1 MMKVTDRHQNVSLCT
16 ELEYKK
22 LACRM
27 ATLDET
33 LFALQQPLSDT
44 VVMDSAHESERNSNN
59 GYHGNNAYQTLTPLD
74 AEDTEELSCIWRY
87 IALCFTKVW
96 SSALVLVVSFVI
108 PGALLCVALL
118 AYEKPEIDISL
129 NAFQIPNHI
138 TSEREDSLIAALKEY
153 KNAQNSGRRRR
164 DAEHEEETLAANR
177 FLSKDDLQSIQSPDF
192 LESLRLHRLQRTHRQ
207 KKRVAKRGTS
217 DFVDLMQGLFKKSSS
232 LNQENKR
239 HVRKRST
246 GERYYDQHKE
256 AFEKILEGTREKEEG
271 GLLSRIKR
279 NFSPGDRT
287 GNTYITAY
295 TQTQPRWRMQII
307 YVAQGEDK
315 EDLNIFTPERLKT
328 IHKVEQKVMTH
339 THFQDFCWKPV
350 SIREDKS
357 LEKYDN
363 CAPPNSLLTY
373 FFPTKRDGK
382 VWYDG
387 LGENLASV
395 KGSLML
401 ALTHPTF
408 YWFVDESM
416 DEKNLKSQIL
426 RSEITFGAPLKGF
439 RSKSDRKDEQDQQ
452 FKDWVITYI
461 DVLDSVSTKEVGV
474 LYGGPA
480 IFDYEVLS
488 TFWSDVK
495 LALISVCLICALVF
509 VLTSFSAWL
518 TFFGMCSIILSFMVA
533 FFLYRVV
540 FQIKALGILNGV
552 SAFVIIG
559 IGVDDV
565 FVFINTFRQAAH
577 LKDPLRRM
585 AHTVKTAGKA
595 TFFTSFTTAAAF
607 AANMFSQIPA
617 VHDFG
622 LFMSLI
628 VSSCWLMVVLVMP
641 PTLNFW
647 HRLFSSCEAACC
659 TGCCRCSCAATDNL
673 QLPPDVECFL
683 SSHDPQQSSGRQDS
697 EDDIPML
704 TMEEVGLVED
714 VQSDD
719 DVMLLDL
726 NMEDLPILQQEGERM
741 EDSIK
746 QEGCHLSVRLQ
757 GLMYHYVAVPVV
769 KARWAIVVV
778 YMALLAGSLVLV
790 TQLTPASHPPELFQP
805 NTNLQRLLNMKNNF
819 TEALGCTDC
828 SGLFKDKNKVV
839 DSTSDKVTK
848 AMSPDNPAP
857 LHGQQKPTED
867 QQHHVTPAP
876 PGSHIGTAGFI
887 SNRSI
892 SPPLPTTTTTVPTTT
907 TTTTT
912 HRSTTVKRSADN
924 SHGCSAECAA
934 NGYRCVQYRR
944 RYICCSL
951 TCYGG
956 GRCMI
961 HNGKPQCLCPHG
973 CPETTSESD
982 KVCGSDGI
990 VYKSMCEL
998 HLFSCRYSLDIHQD
1012 SWETCKE
1019 RSDGMIS
1026 VHPTQ
1031 PSVDQ
1036 DFDPCTEVDCNPAP
1050 RPLLQIS
1057 ALVFVVFGIKGVDR
1071 TNVTAEHVLQD
1082 QGKVIYDENF
1092 EVLSGQTID
1101 ELCKMCKAIANNR
1114 RLVKPGGAQCF
1125 PPDAERYLQ
1134 TLMPG
1139 GKAFDQYPSCMDLPK
1154 PNLVHGE
1161 RTKAAVGIIG
1171 REVRWVAMS
1180 FESTTYKGQSSF
1192 SSYHDYQAWE
1202 AFLKQEIDK
1211 LPANSGLKSGF
1222 QTCDYWKEIF
1232 MEIVGVSSAIY
1243 GLVLSMVICILAVVV
1258 FTGHVMLLFIVFF
1271 TILGVICS
1279 VVAVFFIAGWQI
1291 GAVEAISLSILVG
1304 SSVDYCAHLI
1314 EGYLLAGKNPPT
1326 QALQSNAELRRW
1338 RAKVAVSHIGVSI
1351 ISSAV
1356 TTIIAAIPLCF
1367 TTFVPFSKF
1376 GEIVAINTA
1385 MSILYALTACTA
1397 FLAVAAPAK
1406 FQSTWKASL
1415 KALIGA
1421 AVVLS
1426 LAVLACYV
1434 AYREGVIIPG
1444 PDGNSL
1450 FH

>member
-1 MMKVTDRHQNVSLCT
+1 
-16 ELEYKK
+16 
-22 LACRM
+22 M
-27 ATLDET
+27 ASLDET

-44 VVMDSAHESERNSNN
+44 VVMDSAHESERSHRNHSNVT
-59 GYHGNNAYQTLTPLD
+59 YQSLNPLNTD
-74 AEDTEELSCIWRY
+74 DSEELSCIWRF

-108 PGALLCVALL
+108 PGSLLCVALL

-153 KNAQNSGRRRR
+153 KNARSSGRRRR
-164 DAEHEEETLAANR
+164 DADQEELLAANR
-177 FLSKDDLQSIQSPDF
+177 FLSKNDLESIQNPDF
-192 LESLRLHRLQRTHRQ
+192 VDSLRLQRLQRTESHRQ
-207 KKRVAKRGTS
+207 TKRVAKRGTS
-217 DFVDLMQGLFKKSSS
+217 HFVDLMQGLFKTSS
-232 LNQENKR
+232 LTQGNKQQA
-239 HVRKRST
+239 RKRSA
-246 GERYYDQHKE
+246 GERYYEQHKE
-256 AFEKILEGTREKEEG
+256 TFRKILDGKREKEDQ

-295 TQTQPRWRMQII
+295 TQTQPKWRMQII

-426 RSEITFGAPLKGF
+426 RSEVTFGAPLKGF
-439 RSKSDRKDEQDQQ
+439 RSKSDRKEEQDQQ

-480 IFDYEVLS
+480 IFDYEVLT

-509 VLTSFSAWL
+509 VLTSFSGWL
-518 TFFGMCSIILSFMVA
+518 TLFGMCSIILSFMVA

-595 TFFTSFTTAAAF
+595 TFFTSFTTASAF

-647 HRLFSSCEAACC
+647 HRLFSACEAACC
-659 TGCCRCSCAATDNL
+659 TGCCKCSCAAADSL

-683 SSHDPQQSSGRQDS
+683 SSHDPLQRSSREDS

-704 TMEEVGLVED
+704 SMEEIGLEED
-714 VQSDD
+714 AQSDD
-719 DVMLLDL
+719 DVMLLD
-726 NMEDLPILQQEGERM
+726 MDMADLPILQQEEEGSA
-741 EDSIK
+741 DSIK

-857 LHGQQKPTED
+857 IHGPQKPFTEIRQTGQQ
-867 QQHHVTPAP
+867 HVTPP
-876 PGSHIGTAGFI
+876 SSHLGTAGFI
-887 SNRSI
+887 SNRSM
-892 SPPLPTTTTTVPTTT
+892 SPPIPTTTLPTTTT

-912 HRSTTVKRSADN
+912 HRSTTVKRSVED

-934 NGYRCVQYRR
+934 AGYSCVPYRR
-944 RYICCSL
+944 RYICCSMR
-951 TCYGG
+951 CYGG
-956 GRCMI
+956 GRCVI
-961 HNGKPQCLCPHG
+961 RSGKPQCLCPH
-973 CPETTSESD
+973 CPDGAATESD

-998 HLFSCRYSLDIHQD
+998 NVFSCRYSLDIHRD
-1012 SWETCKE
+1012 NSWETCKA
-1019 RSDGMIS
+1019 RSDSDGTVS

-1036 DFDPCTEVDCNPAP
+1036 DFDPCTQVDCNPAP
-1050 RPLLQIS
+1050 RPMLQIS

-1125 PPDAERYLQ
+1125 PPEAERYLQ

-1139 GKAFDQYPSCMDLPK
+1139 GKAFDQYPSCQDLPK

-1161 RTKAAVGIIG
+1161 TTKAAVGIIG

-1304 SSVDYCAHLI
+1304 SSVDYCAHLV
-1314 EGYLLAGKNPPT
+1314 EGYLLAGKNPPS
-1326 QALQSNAELRRW
+1326 QALQSNAHLRRW

-1434 AYREGVIIPG
+1434 AYREGVVIPG